1 MQILT
6 AAINFAAVFICDQR
20 TMKQFYN
27 STVKEV
33 ARELGTDVSKGL
45 KKDEIESRIGK
56 YGKNMLVQ
64 KKNRSF
70 FSMFIAQFK
79 SFMII
84 LLIIAAII
92 SGIMGEWLDTYII
105 MGILLL
111 NAFIGA
117 YQEFKAQKSLES
129 LKKMSA
135 PMAKVIRDGEEMVIN
150 VEDVVPG
157 DVVELEVGDI
167 VPADIRITESVN
179 MSIQESSMTGESVP
193 VEKSTEVLPDEEIP
207 LGDRKNM
214 AYSSGIVTFGHGKG
228 IAVGTGMNTEI
239 GKIAKMLG
247 GESDTQTPMQIRLEK
262 LGKVI
267 GIASVA
273 ICAIIF
279 VIGILNDHNVI
290 SMLMVAVSL
299 AVAAIPEGLPA
310 ISTIILSMGV
320 RRMVKHNAIIR
331 KLPSVET
338 LGCTTVICSDKTGT
352 LTKNQMTVVE
362 EFTPSGNLD
371 RLITISVLCCD
382 AKVVKNSEGGVT
394 RVGDP
399 TEIALIDLG
408 EKHGT
413 VKSALDAS
421 CPRVG
426 EVAFDSSRKRMSTIN
441 RMQDGSL
448 QINTKGGLDEVL
460 SVCDRIETAEGVRK
474 ITPEDIADLQARNQR
489 MADSALRVLAMAYRP
504 AEKVSSDVD
513 EVEKDLIF
521 TGITGMIDPER
532 EEVIG
537 AIKECHD
544 AGIRTIMITGDHKAT
559 ALAIATKIGIHK
571 EGDLAITGTELD
583 KIDEETF
590 DRTVDKYTVY
600 ARIAPEQKVKI
611 VTAWQKKGEIVAMT
625 GDGVNDAPALKQADI
640 GVSMGITGTEVAKDA
655 SDMILSDDNFVT
667 IVSAVSE
674 GRRIYDNILKT
685 VLFLLSTNLGEVLLL
700 FVASIL
706 NMGIPLLPI
715 HILWINLVS
724 ETFPALALSLDPA
737 ARDIMKKQPRGKG
750 KQFMDKGM
758 IWRISYQGVMMG
770 AITLVAFI
778 IGKNM
783 GMEMYG
789 NAGAAESLGQTMAF
803 ASLIAAKL
811 VHAGNLHSNT
821 ESRFKF
827 NPLENKPLI
836 FAIGAS
842 LVFSLAVLLVP
853 SFAEAF
859 SFSSM
864 GRDQWLTVAGL
875 ALVPLVVVELFK
887 AFRWNGK

>member
-1 MQILT
+1 M
-6 AAINFAAVFICDQR
+6 
-20 TMKQFYN
+20 
-27 STVKEV
+27 
-33 ARELGTDVSKGL
+33 GTDPVHGL
-45 KKDEIESRIGK
+45 KTNEIGARQEK
-56 YGKNMLVQ
+56 YGKNTLVQ

-70 FSMFIAQFK
+70 ISMFFSQFK

-84 LLIIAAII
+84 LLIIAAVI
-92 SGIMGEWLDTYII
+92 SGIMGIKTGEGLLDTYII

-129 LKKMSA
+129 LKKMAA
-135 PMAKVIRDGEEMVIN
+135 PMAKVVRDGESLVIN

-157 DVVELEVGDI
+157 DMVELEVGDI
-167 VPADIRITESVN
+167 VPADIRITESCN

-193 VEKSTEVLPDEEIP
+193 VEKNPDTLPDEDIP

-214 AYSSGIVTFGHGKG
+214 AYSSGVVTFGHGRG
-228 IAVGTGMNTEI
+228 IVVGTGMNTEI
-239 GKIAKMLG
+239 GKIADMLG
-247 GESDTQTPMQIRLEK
+247 GESDTQTPMQARLEN

-267 GIASVA
+267 GTASVL
-273 ICAIIF
+273 ICVVIF
-279 VIGILNDHNVI
+279 IIGILYGRPVI
-290 SMLMVAVSL
+290 NMLMVAVSL

-474 ITPEDIADLQARNQR
+474 ITPEDIADLQARNQK

-513 EVEKDLIF
+513 EVEKNLIF

>member
-1 MQILT
+1 MK
-6 AAINFAAVFICDQR
+6 NFYSRPADEV
-20 TMKQFYN
+20 
-27 STVKEV
+27 SKEM
-33 ARELGTDVSKGL
+33 GTDTAKGL
-45 KKDEIESRIGK
+45 KSEEIASRLEK
-56 YGKNMLVQ
+56 YGKNTLVQ

-70 FSMFIAQFK
+70 AAMFISQFK

-92 SGIMGEWLDTYII
+92 SGVMGIKTGEGLLDTYII

-129 LKKMSA
+129 LKKMAA
-135 PMAKVIRDGEEMVIN
+135 PVAKVVRDGESMVVN

-157 DVVELEVGDI
+157 DIVELEVGDI
-167 VPADIRITESVN
+167 VPADIRITESCN

-193 VEKSTEVLPDEEIP
+193 VEKTPDTLPDEDIP

-214 AYSSGIVTFGHGKG
+214 AYSSGVVTFGHGRG
-228 IAVGTGMNTEI
+228 IVVGTGMNTEI
-239 GKIAKMLG
+239 GKIADMLG
-247 GESDTQTPMQIRLEK
+247 GESDTQTPMQARLEN

-267 GIASVA
+267 GTASVL
-273 ICAIIF
+273 ICVVIF
-279 VIGILNDHNVI
+279 IIGILYGRPVI
-290 SMLMVAVSL
+290 NMLMVAVSL

-474 ITPEDIADLQARNQR
+474 ITPEDIADLQARNQK

-513 EVEKDLIF
+513 EVEKNLIF

-724 ETFPALALSLDPA
+724 ETFPALALSLDPV

>member
-1 MQILT
+1 MK
-6 AAINFAAVFICDQR
+6 NFYSESAEDV
-20 TMKQFYN
+20 
-27 STVKEV
+27 S
-33 ARELGTDVSKGL
+33 REFGTDPVRGL
-45 KKDEIESRIGK
+45 KKDEIAERIGR
-56 YGKNMLVQ
+56 YGKNTLVQ
-64 KKNRSF
+64 KKNKPF
-70 FSMFIAQFK
+70 FAMFVAQFK

-84 LLIIAAII
+84 LLIIAAVI
-92 SGIMGEWLDTYII
+92 SGIMGVKTGEGLLDTYII

-129 LKKMSA
+129 LKKMAA
-135 PMAKVIRDGEEMVIN
+135 PMAKVVRDGEAMVVN

-157 DVVELEVGDI
+157 DLVELEVGDI
-167 VPADIRITESVN
+167 VPADIRITEACN

-193 VEKSTEVLPDEEIP
+193 VEKNPETLADEDIP

-214 AYSSGIVTFGHGKG
+214 AYSSGVVTFGHGKG
-228 IAVGTGMNTEI
+228 IVVGTGMNTEI
-239 GKIAKMLG
+239 GKIADMLG
-247 GESDTQTPMQIRLEK
+247 GESDTQTPMQVRLEK

-267 GIASVA
+267 GSASVL
-273 ICAIIF
+273 ICVVIF
-279 VIGILNDHNVI
+279 IIGILYGRPVI
-290 SMLMVAVSL
+290 NMLMVAVSL

-320 RRMVKHNAIIR
+320 RRMVRHNAIIR

-362 EFTPSGNLD
+362 EYPSSRNPD
-371 RLITISVLCCD
+371 RLIAISVLCCD
-382 AKVVKNSEGGVT
+382 AKEVKNSDGGT
-394 RVGDP
+394 TMVGDP

-408 EKHGT
+408 AKHG
-413 VKSALDAS
+413 VHKAAFDAE

-426 EVAFDSSRKRMSTIN
+426 EVAFDSTRKRMSTIN
-441 RMQDGSL
+441 RMQDGGL
-448 QINTKGGLDEVL
+448 QVNVKGGLDEVL
-460 SVCDRIETAEGVRK
+460 SVCSRIETAEGVRK
-474 ITPEDIADLQARNQR
+474 ITGEDIAGLQERNSK
-489 MADSALRVLAMAYRP
+489 MADSALRVLAMAYKP
-504 AEKVSSDVD
+504 VDKVSTEME
-513 EVEKDLIF
+513 EVESDLIF
-521 TGITGMIDPER
+521 AGMTGMIDPER
-532 EEVIG
+532 EEVVG
-537 AIKECHD
+537 AIQECHD

-559 ALAIATKIGIHK
+559 ALAIASKIGIHRD
-571 EGDLAITGTELD
+571 GDLSITGTELE
-583 KIDEETF
+583 KMDEKTF
-590 DRTVDKYTVY
+590 DENVDKYTVY

-685 VLFLLSTNLGEVLLL
+685 ILFLLSTNLGEVLLL
-700 FVASIL
+700 FVTSIF

-737 ARDIMKKQPRGKG
+737 AKDIMKKSPRGKG

-758 IWRISYQGVMMG
+758 VWRISYQGVMMG
-770 AITLVAFI
+770 AITLVAFLL
-778 IGKNM
+778 GKKM
-783 GMEMYG
+783 GMEISG
-789 NAGAAESLGQTMAF
+789 SAAAAESMGQTMAF

-821 ESRFKF
+821 ESRFRF

-836 FAIGAS
+836 FAIFAS
-842 LVFSLAVLLVP
+842 LLFSLAVLLVP
-853 SFAEAF
+853 SFSKAF
-859 SFSSM
+859 SFSSEM
-864 GRDQWLTVAGL
+864 GCTQWLTVAGL
-875 ALVPLVVVELFK
+875 ALVPLVIVEVFK
-887 AFRWNGK
+887 VLKWNGK

>member
-1 MQILT
+1 M
-6 AAINFAAVFICDQR
+6 
-20 TMKQFYN
+20 
-27 STVKEV
+27 
-33 ARELGTDVSKGL
+33 GTDPVHGL
-45 KKDEIESRIGK
+45 KTNEIGARQEK
-56 YGKNMLVQ
+56 YGKNTLVQ

-70 FSMFIAQFK
+70 ISMFFSQFK

-84 LLIIAAII
+84 LLIIAAVI
-92 SGIMGEWLDTYII
+92 SGIMGIKTGEGLLDTYII

-129 LKKMSA
+129 LKKMAA
-135 PMAKVIRDGEEMVIN
+135 PMAKVVRDGESMVIN

-167 VPADIRITESVN
+167 VPADIRITESCN

-193 VEKSTEVLPDEEIP
+193 VEKNPDTLPDEDIP

-214 AYSSGIVTFGHGKG
+214 AYSSGVVTFGHGRG
-228 IAVGTGMNTEI
+228 IVVGTGMNTEI
-239 GKIAKMLG
+239 GKIADMLG
-247 GESDTQTPMQIRLEK
+247 GESDTQTPMQARLEN

-267 GIASVA
+267 GTASVL
-273 ICAIIF
+273 ICVVIF
-279 VIGILNDHNVI
+279 IIGILYGRPVI
-290 SMLMVAVSL
+290 NMLMVAVSL

-474 ITPEDIADLQARNQR
+474 ITPEDIADLQARNQK

-513 EVEKDLIF
+513 EVEKNLIF

-737 ARDIMKKQPRGKG
+737 ARDIMKKQPRGKD

>member
-1 MQILT
+1 MK
-6 AAINFAAVFICDQR
+6 NFYSRPADEV
-20 TMKQFYN
+20 
-27 STVKEV
+27 SKEM
-33 ARELGTDVSKGL
+33 GTDTAKGL
-45 KKDEIESRIGK
+45 KSEEIASRLEK
-56 YGKNMLVQ
+56 YGKNTLVQ

-70 FSMFIAQFK
+70 AAMFISQFK

-92 SGIMGEWLDTYII
+92 SGVMGIKTGEGLLDTYII

-129 LKKMSA
+129 LKKMAA
-135 PMAKVIRDGEEMVIN
+135 PVAKVVRDGESMVVN

-157 DVVELEVGDI
+157 DIVELEVGDI
-167 VPADIRITESVN
+167 VPADIRITESCN

-193 VEKSTEVLPDEEIP
+193 VEKTPDTLPDEDIP

-214 AYSSGIVTFGHGKG
+214 AYSSGVVTFGHGRG
-228 IAVGTGMNTEI
+228 IVVGTGMNTEI
-239 GKIAKMLG
+239 GKIADMLG
-247 GESDTQTPMQIRLEK
+247 GESDTQTPMQARLEN

-267 GIASVA
+267 GTASVL
-273 ICAIIF
+273 ICVVIF
-279 VIGILNDHNVI
+279 IIGILYGRPVI
-290 SMLMVAVSL
+290 NMLMVAVSL

-474 ITPEDIADLQARNQR
+474 ITPEDIADLQARNQK

-513 EVEKDLIF
+513 EVEKNLIF

-724 ETFPALALSLDPA
+724 ETFPALALSLDPV

-770 AITLVAFI
+770 TITLVAFI

>member
-1 MQILT
+1 
-6 AAINFAAVFICDQR
+6 
-20 TMKQFYN
+20 
-27 STVKEV
+27 
-33 ARELGTDVSKGL
+33 
-45 KKDEIESRIGK
+45 
-56 YGKNMLVQ
+56 
-64 KKNRSF
+64 
-70 FSMFIAQFK
+70 
-79 SFMII
+79 
-84 LLIIAAII
+84 
-92 SGIMGEWLDTYII
+92 
-105 MGILLL
+105 
-111 NAFIGA
+111 
-117 YQEFKAQKSLES
+117 
-129 LKKMSA
+129 
-135 PMAKVIRDGEEMVIN
+135 MAKVVRDGEAMVVN

-157 DVVELEVGDI
+157 DLVELEVGDI

-193 VEKSTEVLPDEEIP
+193 VEKTPDTLPDGDIP
-207 LGDRKNM
+207 LGDRTNM
-214 AYSSGIVTFGHGKG
+214 AYSSGVVTFGHGKG
-228 IAVGTGMNTEI
+228 IVVGTGMNTEI
-239 GKIAKMLG
+239 GKIADMLG
-247 GESDTQTPMQIRLEK
+247 GESDTQTPMQVRLEK

-267 GIASVA
+267 GIASVV
-273 ICAIIF
+273 ICAVIF
-279 VIGILNDHNVI
+279 LIGILNHRDPVG
-290 SMLMVAVSL
+290 MFMVAVSL

-362 EFTPSGNLD
+362 EYTPSGKLD
-371 RLITISVLCCD
+371 RLVTISVLCCD
-382 AKVVKNSEGGVT
+382 AKEVKNNEGGIT
-394 RVGDP
+394 KVGDP

-408 EKHGT
+408 RQNGVEKAELET
-413 VKSALDAS
+413 A

-448 QINTKGGLDEVL
+448 QINVKGGLDEIL
-460 SVCDRIETAEGVRK
+460 SVCTRIETADGVR
-474 ITPEDIADLQARNQR
+474 DIAPADISDLQKRNQK
-489 MADSALRVLAMAYRP
+489 MAESALRVLAMAYRP
-504 AEKVSSDVD
+504 ADEVSSEME

-521 TGITGMIDPER
+521 VGITGMIDPER

-537 AIKECHD
+537 AIQECHD
-544 AGIRTIMITGDHKAT
+544 AGIRTVMITGDHKAT
-559 ALAIATKIGIHK
+559 ALAIASKIGIYN
-571 EGDLAITGTELD
+571 EGDLAITGTELE
-583 KIDEETF
+583 KID
-590 DRTVDKYTVY
+590 DRTFEENVGKYSVY

-655 SDMILSDDNFVT
+655 SDMVLSDDNFVT

-685 VLFLLSTNLGEVLLL
+685 ILFLLSTNLGEVLLL
-700 FVASIL
+700 FVASFF

-737 ARDIMKKQPRGKG
+737 SKDIMKKKSRGQN
-750 KQFMDKGM
+750 KQFMDKSM

-770 AITLVAFI
+770 AITLAAFV

-783 GMEMYG
+783 GMEMFSG
-789 NAGAAESLGQTMAF
+789 DASAAESLGQTMAF

-827 NPLENKPLI
+827 NPLANKPLI

-842 LVFSLAVLLVP
+842 LIFSLSVLLVP
-853 SFAEAF
+853 SLADAF
-859 SFSSM
+859 SFSKL
-864 GRDQWLTVAGL
+864 GCEQWLTIAGL
-875 ALVPLVVVELFK
+875 ALVPLVIVEIFK
-887 AFRWNGK
+887 LLKWNGK

>member
-1 MQILT
+1 MT
-6 AAINFAAVFICDQR
+6 P
-20 TMKQFYN
+20 FYN
-27 STVKEV
+27 QSIEEV
-33 ARELGTDVSKGL
+33 AQGLETDPSSGL
-45 KKDEIESRIGK
+45 KPEEIQKRIEK
-56 YGKNMLVQ
+56 YGKNTLVQ

-70 FSMFIAQFK
+70 LAMFISQFK

-84 LLIIAAII
+84 LLIIAAVI
-92 SGIMGEWLDTYII
+92 SGVMGIKTGEGLLDTYII

-117 YQEFKAQKSLES
+117 YQEMKAQKSLES
-129 LKKMSA
+129 LKKMAA
-135 PMAKVIRDGEEMVIN
+135 PMAKVVRGGEPMVVN

-167 VPADIRITESVN
+167 VPADIRITESYS
-179 MSIQESSMTGESVP
+179 MSVQESSMTGESVP
-193 VEKSTEVLPDEEIP
+193 VEKSPETLESEDIP
-207 LGDRKNM
+207 LGDRINM
-214 AYSSGIVTFGHGKG
+214 AFSSGVVTFGHGKG
-228 IAVGTGMNTEI
+228 IVVGTGMNTEI
-239 GKIAKMLG
+239 GKIADMLDKD
-247 GESDTQTPMQIRLEK
+247 SDTQTPMQVRLEK

-267 GIASVA
+267 GTAAVL
-273 ICAIIF
+273 ICVVIF
-279 VIGILNDHNVI
+279 VIGILYGRPLI

-299 AVAAIPEGLPA
+299 AVGAIPEGLPA

-362 EFTPSGNLD
+362 EHAASGKLD
-371 RLITISVLCCD
+371 RLVTISVLCCD
-382 AKVVKNSEGGVT
+382 AKEVKNSEGGIT

-408 EKHGT
+408 AKNGV
-413 VKSALDAS
+413 VKSELDAA
-421 CPRVG
+421 CPREG

-441 RMQDGSL
+441 RMQDGTL

-460 SVCDRIETAEGVRK
+460 SVCTKIETAEGVRP
-474 ITPEDIADLQARNQR
+474 ITADDIASLQTLNQR

-504 AEKVSSDVD
+504 TDKVSSEME
-513 EVEKDLIF
+513 EVERDLIF
-521 TGITGMIDPER
+521 VGITGMIDPER

-537 AIKECHD
+537 AIQECRD
-544 AGIRTIMITGDHKAT
+544 AGIRTVMITGDHKAT
-559 ALAIATKIGIHK
+559 ALAIASKIGIYRD
-571 EGDLAITGTELD
+571 GDKAITGTELD
-583 KIDEETF
+583 KLSEEEF
-590 DRTVDKYTVY
+590 DANVEKYSVY

-611 VTAWQKKGEIVAMT
+611 VTAWQKKGQIVAMT

-685 VLFLLSTNLGEVLLL
+685 ILFLLSTNLGEVLLL
-700 FVASIL
+700 FVTSIL

-737 ARDIMKKQPRGKG
+737 ARDIMKKSPRGAG

-770 AITLVAFI
+770 AITLAAFL
-778 IGKNM
+778 IGKKM
-783 GMEMYG
+783 GAELFVG
-789 NAGAAESLGQTMAF
+789 DVAAAEALGQTMAF

-827 NPLENKPLI
+827 NPLQNKPLI
-836 FAIGAS
+836 FALFMS
-842 LVFSLAVLLVP
+842 LAFSAAVLLIP
-853 SFAEAF
+853 AFAKAF
-859 SFSSM
+859 GFAHL
-864 GRDQWLTVAGL
+864 GCGQWLTILGL
-875 ALVPLVVVELFK
+875 ALVPLVVVEIFK
-887 AFRWNGK
+887 AFKWNGK

>member
-1 MQILT
+1 ME
-6 AAINFAAVFICDQR
+6 
-20 TMKQFYN
+20 QFYN
-27 STVKEV
+27 KSIEDV
-33 ARELGTDVSKGL
+33 AREMGSDPEKGL
-45 KKDEIESRIGK
+45 KSGEIASRIEK
-56 YGKNMLVQ
+56 YGKNTLVQ
-64 KKNRSF
+64 KKNKPF
-70 FSMFIAQFK
+70 MLMFIEQFK

-84 LLIIAAII
+84 LLIIAAAI
-92 SGIMGEWLDTYII
+92 SGYMGWKTEEGLLDTYII
-105 MGILLL
+105 LGILLL
-111 NAFIGA
+111 NAIIGA

-129 LKKMSA
+129 LKKMAA
-135 PMAKVIRDGEEMVIN
+135 PMAKVVRDGEAMVVN

-157 DVVELEVGDI
+157 DLVELEVGDI

-193 VEKSTEVLPDEEIP
+193 VDKTPDTLPDGDIP
-207 LGDRKNM
+207 LGDRTNM
-214 AYSSGIVTFGHGKG
+214 AYSSGVVTFGHGKG
-228 IAVGTGMNTEI
+228 IVVGTGMNTEI
-239 GKIAKMLG
+239 GKIADMLG
-247 GESDTQTPMQIRLEK
+247 GESDTQTPMQVRLEK

-267 GIASVA
+267 GIASVV
-273 ICAIIF
+273 ICAVIF
-279 VIGILNDHNVI
+279 LIGILNHRDPVG
-290 SMLMVAVSL
+290 MFMVAVSL

-362 EFTPSGNLD
+362 EYTPSGKLD
-371 RLITISVLCCD
+371 RLVTISVLCCD
-382 AKVVKNSEGGVT
+382 AKEVKNNEGGIT
-394 RVGDP
+394 KVGDP

-408 EKHGT
+408 RQNGVEKAELET
-413 VKSALDAS
+413 E

-448 QINTKGGLDEVL
+448 QINVKGGLDEIL
-460 SVCDRIETAEGVRK
+460 SVCTKIETADGVR
-474 ITPEDIADLQARNQR
+474 DIAPADISDLQKRNQK
-489 MADSALRVLAMAYRP
+489 MAESALRVLAMAYRP
-504 AEKVSSDVD
+504 ADEVSSEME

-521 TGITGMIDPER
+521 VGITGMIDPER

-537 AIKECHD
+537 AIQECHD
-544 AGIRTIMITGDHKAT
+544 AGIRTVMITGDHKAT
-559 ALAIATKIGIHK
+559 ALAIASKIGIYN
-571 EGDLAITGTELD
+571 EGDLAITGTELE
-583 KIDEETF
+583 KID
-590 DRTVDKYTVY
+590 DRTFEENVGKYSVY

-655 SDMILSDDNFVT
+655 SDMVLSDDNFVT

-685 VLFLLSTNLGEVLLL
+685 ILFLLSTNLGEVLLL
-700 FVASIL
+700 FVASIF

-737 ARDIMKKQPRGKG
+737 SKDIMKKKSRGQN
-750 KQFMDKGM
+750 KQFMDKSM

-770 AITLVAFI
+770 AITLAAFV

-783 GMEMYG
+783 GMDIFSG
-789 NAGAAESLGQTMAF
+789 DASAAESLGQTMAF

-827 NPLENKPLI
+827 NPLANKPLI

-842 LVFSLAVLLVP
+842 LIFSLSVLLVP
-853 SFAEAF
+853 SLADAF
-859 SFSSM
+859 SFSRL
-864 GRDQWLTVAGL
+864 GCEQWLTIAGL
-875 ALVPLVVVELFK
+875 ALVPLVIVEIFK
-887 AFRWNGK
+887 LLKWNGR

>member
-1 MQILT
+1 MT
-6 AAINFAAVFICDQR
+6 P
-20 TMKQFYN
+20 FYN
-27 STVKEV
+27 QSIEEV
-33 ARELGTDVSKGL
+33 AQGLETDPSSGL
-45 KKDEIESRIGK
+45 KPEEIQKRIEK
-56 YGKNMLVQ
+56 YGKNSLVQ

-70 FSMFIAQFK
+70 LAMFISQFK
-79 SFMII
+79 SFLII
-84 LLIIAAII
+84 LLIIAAVI
-92 SGIMGEWLDTYII
+92 SGIMGIKTGEGLLDTYII
-105 MGILLL
+105 IGILLL

-117 YQEFKAQKSLES
+117 YQELKAQKSLES
-129 LKKMSA
+129 LKKMAA
-135 PMAKVIRDGEEMVIN
+135 PMAKVVRNGEPMVVN

-167 VPADIRITESVN
+167 VPADIRITESYS
-179 MSIQESSMTGESVP
+179 MSVQESSMTGESVP
-193 VEKSTEVLPDEEIP
+193 VEKSPETLESEDIP
-207 LGDRKNM
+207 LGDRINM
-214 AYSSGIVTFGHGKG
+214 AFSSGVVTFGHGKG
-228 IAVGTGMNTEI
+228 IVVGTGMNTEI
-239 GKIAKMLG
+239 GKIADMLDKD
-247 GESDTQTPMQIRLEK
+247 SDTQTPMQVRLEK

-267 GIASVA
+267 GTAAVL
-273 ICAIIF
+273 ICVVIF
-279 VIGILNDHNVI
+279 VIGLLYGRPMI

-299 AVAAIPEGLPA
+299 AVGAIPEGLPA

-320 RRMVKHNAIIR
+320 RRMVRHNAIIR

-362 EFTPSGNLD
+362 DHAVSGKLD
-371 RLITISVLCCD
+371 RLITVAVLCCD
-382 AKVVKNSEGGVT
+382 AKEVKNSEGGIT

-408 EKHGT
+408 
-413 VKSALDAS
+413 VKNGVIKSELDAA
-421 CPRVG
+421 CPREG

-460 SVCDRIETAEGVRK
+460 SVCTKIETADGVRP
-474 ITPEDIADLQARNQR
+474 ITAEDIASLQALNQK
-489 MADSALRVLAMAYRP
+489 MAESALRVLAMAYRP
-504 AEKVSSDVD
+504 TDKVSSDME

-521 TGITGMIDPER
+521 VGITGMIDPER

-537 AIKECHD
+537 AIQECRD
-544 AGIRTIMITGDHKAT
+544 AGIRTVMITGDHKAT
-559 ALAIATKIGIHK
+559 ALAIASKIGIFRD
-571 EGDLAITGTELD
+571 GDKAITGTELD
-583 KIDEETF
+583 KLSEEEF
-590 DRTVDKYTVY
+590 DANVEKYSVY

-611 VTAWQKKGEIVAMT
+611 VTAWQKKGQIVAMT

-685 VLFLLSTNLGEVLLL
+685 ILFLLSTNLGEVLLL
-700 FVASIL
+700 FVTSIL

-737 ARDIMKKQPRGKG
+737 AKDIMKKSPRGAG

-758 IWRISYQGVMMG
+758 IWRISYQGIMMG

-778 IGKNM
+778 IGKRM
-783 GMEMYG
+783 GMEIF
-789 NAGAAESLGQTMAF
+789 AGDASAAESLGQTMAF
-803 ASLIAAKL
+803 ASLIVAKL

-827 NPLENKPLI
+827 NPLQNKPLI
-836 FAIGAS
+836 FAILMS
-842 LVFSLAVLLVP
+842 LVFSAAVLLIP
-853 SFAEAF
+853 SLADAF
-859 SFSSM
+859 RFTHL
-864 GRDQWLTVAGL
+864 GCAQWLTILGL
-875 ALVPLVVVELFK
+875 ALVPLVVVEIFK
-887 AFRWNGK
+887 ALKWNGK

>member
-1 MQILT
+1 MT
-6 AAINFAAVFICDQR
+6 P
-20 TMKQFYN
+20 FYN
-27 STVKEV
+27 QSIEEV
-33 ARELGTDVSKGL
+33 AQGLETDPSSGL
-45 KKDEIESRIGK
+45 KPEEIQKRIEK
-56 YGKNMLVQ
+56 YGKNSLVQ

-70 FSMFIAQFK
+70 LAMFISQFK
-79 SFMII
+79 SFLII
-84 LLIIAAII
+84 LLIIAAVI
-92 SGIMGEWLDTYII
+92 SGIMGIKTGEGLLDTYII
-105 MGILLL
+105 IGILLL

-117 YQEFKAQKSLES
+117 YQELKAQKSLES
-129 LKKMSA
+129 LKKMAA
-135 PMAKVIRDGEEMVIN
+135 PMAKVVRNGEPMVVN

-167 VPADIRITESVN
+167 VPADIRITESYS
-179 MSIQESSMTGESVP
+179 MSVQESSMTGESVP
-193 VEKSTEVLPDEEIP
+193 VEKSPETLESEDIP
-207 LGDRKNM
+207 LGDRINM
-214 AYSSGIVTFGHGKG
+214 AFSSGVVTFGHGKG
-228 IAVGTGMNTEI
+228 IVVGTGMNTEI
-239 GKIAKMLG
+239 GKIADMLDKD
-247 GESDTQTPMQIRLEK
+247 SDTQTPMQVRLEK

-267 GIASVA
+267 GTAAVL
-273 ICAIIF
+273 ICVVIF
-279 VIGILNDHNVI
+279 VIGLLYGRPMI

-299 AVAAIPEGLPA
+299 AVGAIPEGLPA

-320 RRMVKHNAIIR
+320 RRMVRHNAIIR

-362 EFTPSGNLD
+362 DYAVSGKLD
-371 RLITISVLCCD
+371 RLITVAVLCCD
-382 AKVVKNSEGGVT
+382 AKEVKNSEGGIT

-408 EKHGT
+408 
-413 VKSALDAS
+413 VKNGVIKSELDAA
-421 CPRVG
+421 CPREG

-460 SVCDRIETAEGVRK
+460 SVCTKIETADGVRP
-474 ITPEDIADLQARNQR
+474 ITAEDIASLQALNQK
-489 MADSALRVLAMAYRP
+489 MAESALRVLAMAYRP
-504 AEKVSSDVD
+504 TDKVSSDME

-521 TGITGMIDPER
+521 VGITGMIDPER

-537 AIKECHD
+537 AIQECRD
-544 AGIRTIMITGDHKAT
+544 AGIRTVMITGDHKAT
-559 ALAIATKIGIHK
+559 ALAIASKIGIFRD
-571 EGDLAITGTELD
+571 GDKAITGTELD
-583 KIDEETF
+583 KLSEEEF
-590 DRTVDKYTVY
+590 DANVEKYSVY

-611 VTAWQKKGEIVAMT
+611 VTAWQKKGQIVAMT

-685 VLFLLSTNLGEVLLL
+685 ILFLLSTNLGEVLLL
-700 FVASIL
+700 FVTSIL

-737 ARDIMKKQPRGKG
+737 AKDIMKKSPRGAG

-758 IWRISYQGVMMG
+758 IWRISYQGIMMG

-778 IGKNM
+778 IGKRM
-783 GMEMYG
+783 GMEIF
-789 NAGAAESLGQTMAF
+789 AGDASAAESLGQTMAF

-827 NPLENKPLI
+827 NPLQNKPLI
-836 FAIGAS
+836 FAILMS
-842 LVFSLAVLLVP
+842 LVFSAAVLLIP
-853 SFAEAF
+853 SLADAF
-859 SFSSM
+859 RFTHL
-864 GRDQWLTVAGL
+864 GCAQWLTILGL
-875 ALVPLVVVELFK
+875 ALVPLVVVEIFK
-887 AFRWNGK
+887 ALKWNGK

>member
-1 MQILT
+1 MT
-6 AAINFAAVFICDQR
+6 P
-20 TMKQFYN
+20 FYN
-27 STVKEV
+27 QSIEEV
-33 ARELGTDVSKGL
+33 AQGLETDPSSGL
-45 KKDEIESRIGK
+45 KPEEIQKRIEK
-56 YGKNMLVQ
+56 YGKNSLVQ

-70 FSMFIAQFK
+70 LAMFISQFK
-79 SFMII
+79 SFLII
-84 LLIIAAII
+84 LLIIAAVI
-92 SGIMGEWLDTYII
+92 SGIMGIKTGEGLLDTYII
-105 MGILLL
+105 IGILLL

-117 YQEFKAQKSLES
+117 YQELKAQKSLES
-129 LKKMSA
+129 LKKMAA
-135 PMAKVIRDGEEMVIN
+135 PMAKVVRNGEPMVVN

-167 VPADIRITESVN
+167 VPADIRITESYS
-179 MSIQESSMTGESVP
+179 MSVQESSMTGESVP
-193 VEKSTEVLPDEEIP
+193 VEKSPETLESEDIP
-207 LGDRKNM
+207 LGDRINM
-214 AYSSGIVTFGHGKG
+214 AFSSGVVTFGHGKG
-228 IAVGTGMNTEI
+228 IVVGTGMNTEI
-239 GKIAKMLG
+239 GKIADMLDKD
-247 GESDTQTPMQIRLEK
+247 SDTQTPMQVRLEK
-262 LGKVI
+262 LGKMI
-267 GIASVA
+267 GTAAVL
-273 ICAIIF
+273 ICVVIF
-279 VIGILNDHNVI
+279 VIGLLYGRPMI

-299 AVAAIPEGLPA
+299 AVGAIPEGLPA

-320 RRMVKHNAIIR
+320 RRMVRHNAIIR

-362 EFTPSGNLD
+362 DHAVSGKLD
-371 RLITISVLCCD
+371 RLITVAVLCCD
-382 AKVVKNSEGGVT
+382 AKEVKNSEGGIT

-408 EKHGT
+408 
-413 VKSALDAS
+413 VKNGVIKSELDAA
-421 CPRVG
+421 CPREG

-460 SVCDRIETAEGVRK
+460 SVCTKIETADGVRP
-474 ITPEDIADLQARNQR
+474 ITAEDIASLQALNQK
-489 MADSALRVLAMAYRP
+489 MAESALRVLAMAYRP
-504 AEKVSSDVD
+504 TDKVSSDME

-521 TGITGMIDPER
+521 VGITGMIDPER

-537 AIKECHD
+537 AIQECRD
-544 AGIRTIMITGDHKAT
+544 AGIRTVMITGDHKAT
-559 ALAIATKIGIHK
+559 ALAIASKIGIFRD
-571 EGDLAITGTELD
+571 GDKAITGTELD
-583 KIDEETF
+583 KLSEEEF
-590 DRTVDKYTVY
+590 DANVEKYSVY

-611 VTAWQKKGEIVAMT
+611 VTAWQKKGQIVAMT

-685 VLFLLSTNLGEVLLL
+685 ILFLLSTNLGEVLLL
-700 FVASIL
+700 FVTSIL

-737 ARDIMKKQPRGKG
+737 AKDIMKKSPRGAG

-758 IWRISYQGVMMG
+758 IWRISYQGIMMG

-778 IGKNM
+778 IGKRM
-783 GMEMYG
+783 GMEIF
-789 NAGAAESLGQTMAF
+789 AGDASAAESLGQTMAF

-827 NPLENKPLI
+827 NPLQNKPLI
-836 FAIGAS
+836 FAILMS
-842 LVFSLAVLLVP
+842 LVFSAAVLLIP
-853 SFAEAF
+853 SLADAF
-859 SFSSM
+859 RFTHL
-864 GRDQWLTVAGL
+864 GCAQWLTILGL
-875 ALVPLVVVELFK
+875 ALVPLVVVEIFK
-887 AFRWNGK
+887 ALKWNGK

>member
-1 MQILT
+1 MT
-6 AAINFAAVFICDQR
+6 P
-20 TMKQFYN
+20 FYN
-27 STVKEV
+27 QSIEEV
-33 ARELGTDVSKGL
+33 AQGLETDPSSGL
-45 KKDEIESRIGK
+45 KPEEIQKRIEK
-56 YGKNMLVQ
+56 YGKNSLVQ

-70 FSMFIAQFK
+70 LAMFISQFK
-79 SFMII
+79 SFLII
-84 LLIIAAII
+84 LLIIAAVI
-92 SGIMGEWLDTYII
+92 SGIMGIKTGEGLLDTYII
-105 MGILLL
+105 IGILLL

-117 YQEFKAQKSLES
+117 YQELKAQKSLES
-129 LKKMSA
+129 LKKMAA
-135 PMAKVIRDGEEMVIN
+135 PMAKVVRNGEPMVVN

-167 VPADIRITESVN
+167 VPADIRITESYS
-179 MSIQESSMTGESVP
+179 MSVQESSMTGESVP
-193 VEKSTEVLPDEEIP
+193 VEKSPETLESEDIP
-207 LGDRKNM
+207 LGDRINM
-214 AYSSGIVTFGHGKG
+214 AFSSGVVTFGHGKG
-228 IAVGTGMNTEI
+228 IVVGTGMNTEI
-239 GKIAKMLG
+239 GKIADMLDKDF
-247 GESDTQTPMQIRLEK
+247 DTQTPMQVRLEK

-267 GIASVA
+267 GTAAVL
-273 ICAIIF
+273 ICVVIF
-279 VIGILNDHNVI
+279 VIGLLYGRPMI

-299 AVAAIPEGLPA
+299 AVGAIPEGLPA

-320 RRMVKHNAIIR
+320 RRMVRHNAIIR

-362 EFTPSGNLD
+362 DHAVSGKLD
-371 RLITISVLCCD
+371 RLITVAVLCCD
-382 AKVVKNSEGGVT
+382 AKEVKNSEGGIT

-408 EKHGT
+408 
-413 VKSALDAS
+413 VKNGVIKSELDAA
-421 CPRVG
+421 CPREG

-460 SVCDRIETAEGVRK
+460 SVCTKIETADGVRP
-474 ITPEDIADLQARNQR
+474 ITAEDIASLQALNQK
-489 MADSALRVLAMAYRP
+489 MAESALRVLAMAYRP
-504 AEKVSSDVD
+504 TDKVSSDME

-521 TGITGMIDPER
+521 VGITGMIDPER

-537 AIKECHD
+537 AIQECRD
-544 AGIRTIMITGDHKAT
+544 AGIRTVMITGDHKAT
-559 ALAIATKIGIHK
+559 ALAIASKIGIFRD
-571 EGDLAITGTELD
+571 GDKAITGTELD
-583 KIDEETF
+583 KLSEEEF
-590 DRTVDKYTVY
+590 DANVEKYSVY

-611 VTAWQKKGEIVAMT
+611 VTAWQKKGQIVAMT

-685 VLFLLSTNLGEVLLL
+685 ILFLLSTNLGEVLLL
-700 FVASIL
+700 FVTSIL

-737 ARDIMKKQPRGKG
+737 AKDIMKKSPRGAG

-758 IWRISYQGVMMG
+758 IWRISYQGIMMG

-778 IGKNM
+778 IGKRM
-783 GMEMYG
+783 GMEIF
-789 NAGAAESLGQTMAF
+789 AGDASAAESLGQTMAF

-827 NPLENKPLI
+827 NPLQNKPLI
-836 FAIGAS
+836 FAILMS
-842 LVFSLAVLLVP
+842 LVFSAAVLLIP
-853 SFAEAF
+853 SLADAF
-859 SFSSM
+859 RFTHL
-864 GRDQWLTVAGL
+864 GCAQWLTILGL
-875 ALVPLVVVELFK
+875 ALVPLVVVEIFK
-887 AFRWNGK
+887 ALKWNGK

>member
-1 MQILT
+1 MT
-6 AAINFAAVFICDQR
+6 P
-20 TMKQFYN
+20 FYN
-27 STVKEV
+27 QSVEEV
-33 ARELGTDVSKGL
+33 AQGLETDPSSGL
-45 KKDEIESRIGK
+45 KPEEIQKRIEK
-56 YGKNMLVQ
+56 YGKNSLVQ

-70 FSMFIAQFK
+70 LAMFISQFK

-84 LLIIAAII
+84 LLIIAAVI
-92 SGIMGEWLDTYII
+92 SGVMGVKTGEGLLDTYII

-117 YQEFKAQKSLES
+117 YQEMKAQKSLES
-129 LKKMSA
+129 LKKMAA
-135 PMAKVIRDGEEMVIN
+135 PMAKVIRNGEPMVVN

-167 VPADIRITESVN
+167 VPADIRITESYS
-179 MSIQESSMTGESVP
+179 MSVQESSMTGESVP
-193 VEKSTEVLPDEEIP
+193 VEKSPETLESEDIP
-207 LGDRKNM
+207 LGDRINM
-214 AYSSGIVTFGHGKG
+214 AFSSGVVTFGHGKG
-228 IAVGTGMNTEI
+228 IVVGTGMNTEI
-239 GKIAKMLG
+239 GKIADMLDKD
-247 GESDTQTPMQIRLEK
+247 SDTQTPMQVRLEK

-267 GIASVA
+267 GTAAVL
-273 ICAIIF
+273 ICVVIF
-279 VIGILNDHNVI
+279 VIGLLYGRPMI

-299 AVAAIPEGLPA
+299 AVGAIPEGLPA

-320 RRMVKHNAIIR
+320 RRMVRHNAIIR

-362 EFTPSGNLD
+362 DHAVSGKLD
-371 RLITISVLCCD
+371 RLITVAVLCCD
-382 AKVVKNSEGGVT
+382 AKEVKNSEGGIT

-408 EKHGT
+408 
-413 VKSALDAS
+413 VKNGVIKSELDAA
-421 CPRVG
+421 CPREG

-460 SVCDRIETAEGVRK
+460 SVCTKIETADGVRP
-474 ITPEDIADLQARNQR
+474 ITAEDIASLQALNQK
-489 MADSALRVLAMAYRP
+489 MAESALRVLAMAYRP
-504 AEKVSSDVD
+504 TDKVSSDME

-521 TGITGMIDPER
+521 VGITGMIDPER

-537 AIKECHD
+537 AIQECRD
-544 AGIRTIMITGDHKAT
+544 AGIRTVMITGDHKAT
-559 ALAIATKIGIHK
+559 ALAIASKIGIFRD
-571 EGDLAITGTELD
+571 GDKAITGTELD
-583 KIDEETF
+583 KLSEEEF
-590 DRTVDKYTVY
+590 DANVEKYSVY

-611 VTAWQKKGEIVAMT
+611 VTAWQKKGQIVAMT

-685 VLFLLSTNLGEVLLL
+685 ILFLLSTNLGEVLLL
-700 FVASIL
+700 FVTSIL

-737 ARDIMKKQPRGKG
+737 AKDIMKKSPRGAG

-758 IWRISYQGVMMG
+758 IWRISYQGIMMG

-778 IGKNM
+778 IGKRM
-783 GMEMYG
+783 GMEIF
-789 NAGAAESLGQTMAF
+789 AGDASAAESLGQTMAF

-827 NPLENKPLI
+827 NPLQNKPLI
-836 FAIGAS
+836 FAILMS
-842 LVFSLAVLLVP
+842 LVFSAAVLLIP
-853 SFAEAF
+853 SLADAF
-859 SFSSM
+859 RFTHL
-864 GRDQWLTVAGL
+864 GCAQWLTILGL
-875 ALVPLVVVELFK
+875 ALVPLVVVEIFK
-887 AFRWNGK
+887 ALKWNGK

>member
-1 MQILT
+1 MHPVIKKSDEMK
-6 AAINFAAVFICDQR
+6 NFYSRPADEV
-20 TMKQFYN
+20 
-27 STVKEV
+27 SKEM
-33 ARELGTDVSKGL
+33 GTDTAKGL
-45 KKDEIESRIGK
+45 KSEEIASRLEK
-56 YGKNMLVQ
+56 YGKNTLVQ

-70 FSMFIAQFK
+70 AAMFISQFK

-92 SGIMGEWLDTYII
+92 SGIMGIKTGEGLLDTYII

-129 LKKMSA
+129 LKKMAA
-135 PMAKVIRDGEEMVIN
+135 PVAKVVRDGESMVVN

-157 DVVELEVGDI
+157 DIVELEVGDI
-167 VPADIRITESVN
+167 VPADIRITESCN

-193 VEKSTEVLPDEEIP
+193 VEKTPDTLPDEDIP

-214 AYSSGIVTFGHGKG
+214 AYSSGVVTFGHGRG
-228 IAVGTGMNTEI
+228 IVVGTGMNTEI
-239 GKIAKMLG
+239 GKIADMLG
-247 GESDTQTPMQIRLEK
+247 GESDTQTPMQARLEN

-267 GIASVA
+267 GTASVL
-273 ICAIIF
+273 ICVVIF
-279 VIGILNDHNVI
+279 IIGILYGRPVI
-290 SMLMVAVSL
+290 NMLMVAVSL

-474 ITPEDIADLQARNQR
+474 ITPEDIADLQTRNQK

-513 EVEKDLIF
+513 EVEKNLIF

>member
-1 MQILT
+1 ME
-6 AAINFAAVFICDQR
+6 
-20 TMKQFYN
+20 QFYN
-27 STVKEV
+27 KSIEDV
-33 ARELGTDVSKGL
+33 AREMGSDPEKGL
-45 KKDEIESRIGK
+45 KSGEIASRIEK
-56 YGKNMLVQ
+56 YGKNTLVQ
-64 KKNRSF
+64 KKNKPF
-70 FSMFIAQFK
+70 MLMFIEQFK

-84 LLIIAAII
+84 LLIIAAAI
-92 SGIMGEWLDTYII
+92 SGYMGLKTDEGLLDTYII

-111 NAFIGA
+111 NAIIGA

-129 LKKMSA
+129 LKKMAA
-135 PMAKVIRDGEEMVIN
+135 PMAKVVRDGEAIVVN

-157 DVVELEVGDI
+157 DLVELEVGDI

-193 VEKSTEVLPDEEIP
+193 VEKTGDILQGTDIP
-207 LGDRKNM
+207 LGDRTNM
-214 AYSSGIVTFGHGKG
+214 AYSSGVVTFGHGKG
-228 IAVGTGMNTEI
+228 IVVGTGMNTEI
-239 GKIAKMLG
+239 GKIADMLG
-247 GESDTQTPMQIRLEK
+247 GESDTQTPMQVRLEK
-262 LGKVI
+262 LGKII
-267 GIASVA
+267 GIASVV
-273 ICAIIF
+273 ICIVIF
-279 VIGILNDHNVI
+279 LIGILNNDRDPVK
-290 SMLMVAVSL
+290 MFMVAVSL

-362 EFTPSGNLD
+362 EYTPSGNLD
-371 RLITISVLCCD
+371 RLVTISVLCCD
-382 AKVVKNSEGGVT
+382 AKEVKNNEGGIT
-394 RVGDP
+394 KVGDP

-408 EKHGT
+408 RQNGVEKAELD
-413 VKSALDAS
+413 SA

-448 QINTKGGLDEVL
+448 QINVKGGLDEVL
-460 SVCDRIETAEGVRK
+460 SVCTKIETADGVRE
-474 ITPEDIADLQARNQR
+474 ISPADISDLQKKNQK
-489 MADSALRVLAMAYRP
+489 MAESALRVLAMAYRP
-504 AEKVSSDVD
+504 ADEVSSEME
-513 EVEKDLIF
+513 EVERDLIF
-521 TGITGMIDPER
+521 VGITGMIDPER

-537 AIKECHD
+537 AIQECHD
-544 AGIRTIMITGDHKAT
+544 AGIRTVMITGDHKAT
-559 ALAIATKIGIHK
+559 ALAIASKIGIYN
-571 EGDLAITGTELD
+571 EGDLAITGTELE
-583 KIDEETF
+583 KID
-590 DRTVDKYTVY
+590 DRTFEENVGKYSVY

-655 SDMILSDDNFVT
+655 SDMVLSDDNFVT

-685 VLFLLSTNLGEVLLL
+685 ILFLLSTNLGEVLLL
-700 FVASIL
+700 FVASIF

-737 ARDIMKKQPRGKG
+737 SKDIMKKKSRGQN

-778 IGKNM
+778 IGKDM
-783 GMEMYG
+783 GMDIYG
-789 NAGAAESLGQTMAF
+789 GNTDLAESLGQTMAF

-821 ESRFKF
+821 ESRFRF
-827 NPLENKPLI
+827 NPLWNKPLI
-836 FAIGAS
+836 FAIFMS
-842 LVFSLAVLLVP
+842 LVFSLAVLMVP
-853 SFAEAF
+853 SFREAF
-859 SFSSM
+859 QFAELGQM
-864 GRDQWLTVAGL
+864 QWWTIIGL
-875 ALVPLVVVELFK
+875 AFVPLVVVELFK
-887 AFRWNGK
+887 MFRWNGK

>member
-1 MQILT
+1 
-6 AAINFAAVFICDQR
+6 
-20 TMKQFYN
+20 MKNIY
-27 STVKEV
+27 SSSIEEV
-33 ARELGTDVSKGL
+33 SREFGTDAVRGL
-45 KKDEIESRIGK
+45 GKEEIASRIEK
-56 YGKNMLVQ
+56 YGKNTLVQ
-64 KKNRSF
+64 KKGRSF
-70 FSMFIAQFK
+70 FAMFISQFK

-84 LLIIAAII
+84 LLIIAAVI
-92 SGIMGEWLDTYII
+92 SGVMGIRTGEGLLDTYII

-129 LKKMSA
+129 LKKMAA
-135 PMAKVIRDGEEMVIN
+135 PMAKVVRDGEAMVVN

-167 VPADIRITESVN
+167 VPADIRITESYN

-193 VEKSTEVLPDEEIP
+193 VEKSPETLADEDIP

-214 AYSSGIVTFGHGKG
+214 AYSSGVVTFGHGKG
-228 IAVGTGMNTEI
+228 IVTGTGMNTEI
-239 GKIAKMLG
+239 GKIADMLG
-247 GESDTQTPMQIRLEK
+247 GDSDTQTPMQVRLEK

-267 GIASVA
+267 GTASVL
-273 ICAIIF
+273 ICVVIF
-279 VIGILNDHNVI
+279 IIGILYGRPVI
-290 SMLMVAVSL
+290 NMLMVAVSL

-320 RRMVKHNAIIR
+320 RRMVKHNAIVR

-352 LTKNQMTVVE
+352 LTKNQMTVVDAYLAGGQAE
-362 EFTPSGNLD
+362 KLY
-371 RLITISVLCCD
+371 TIAVLCCD
-382 AKVVKNSEGGVT
+382 AKEVKNNDGGT
-394 RVGDP
+394 TMVGDP

-408 EKHGT
+408 SRHGLH
-413 VKSALDAS
+413 KAELDAA
-421 CPRVG
+421 CLRVG
-426 EVAFDSSRKRMSTIN
+426 EAAFDSSRKRMSTIN
-441 RMQDGSL
+441 RMQDGTL

-460 SVCDRIETAEGVRK
+460 SVCTQIETADGIRK
-474 ITPEDIADLQARNQR
+474 ITDKDIADLQSRNQK

-504 AEKVSSDVD
+504 TETVSSDIA
-513 EVEKDLIF
+513 EIERDLIF
-521 TGITGMIDPER
+521 VGITGMIDPER

-537 AIKECHD
+537 AIEECHN

-571 EGDLAITGTELD
+571 DGDLSITGTELE
-583 KIDEETF
+583 KMADEDF
-590 DRTVDKYTVY
+590 DRNVDKYTVY

-685 VLFLLSTNLGEVLLL
+685 ILFLLSTNLGEVLLL
-700 FVASIL
+700 FVTSIF

-737 ARDIMKKQPRGKG
+737 AKDIMKKSPRGKG
-750 KQFMDKGM
+750 KQFMDRGM
-758 IWRISYQGVMMG
+758 TWRICYQGVMMG
-770 AITLVAFI
+770 AITLVAFL
-778 IGKNM
+778 IGKQM
-783 GMEMYG
+783 GMEIYG
-789 NAGAAESLGQTMAF
+789 DAASAESLGQTMAF
-803 ASLIAAKL
+803 ASLIAGKL

-827 NPLENKPLI
+827 NIFNNKALI
-836 FAIGAS
+836 LAVGMS
-842 LVFSLAVLLVP
+842 LIFSLAVLLVP
-853 SFAEAF
+853 SFAHAF
-859 SFSSM
+859 SFAQM
-864 GRDQWLTVAGL
+864 GCEQWLIVAGL

-887 AFRWNGK
+887 ALKIND

>member
-1 MQILT
+1 MK
-6 AAINFAAVFICDQR
+6 NFYSESAE
-20 TMKQFYN
+20 
-27 STVKEV
+27 EV
-33 ARELGTDVSKGL
+33 SREFGTDPVRGL
-45 KKDEIESRIGK
+45 RKDEIAARIGK
-56 YGKNMLVQ
+56 YGKNTLVQ
-64 KKNRSF
+64 KKNKSF

-84 LLIIAAII
+84 LLIIAAVI
-92 SGIMGEWLDTYII
+92 SGIMGVKTGEGLLDTYII

-129 LKKMSA
+129 LKKMAA
-135 PMAKVIRDGEEMVIN
+135 PVAKVARDGEAMVVN

-157 DVVELEVGDI
+157 DLVELEVGDI
-167 VPADIRITESVN
+167 VPADIRITESCN

-193 VEKSTEVLPDEEIP
+193 VEKSPEPLAEGDIP
-207 LGDRKNM
+207 LGDRRNM
-214 AYSSGIVTFGHGKG
+214 AYSSGVVTFGHGKG
-228 IAVGTGMNTEI
+228 IVVGTGMDTEI
-239 GKIAKMLG
+239 GKIADMLG
-247 GESDTQTPMQIRLEK
+247 GESDTQTPMQVRLEK

-267 GIASVA
+267 GTASVL
-273 ICAIIF
+273 ICVVIF
-279 VIGILNDHNVI
+279 IIGILYGRPVI
-290 SMLMVAVSL
+290 NMLMVAVSL

-320 RRMVKHNAIIR
+320 RRMVRHNAIIR

-362 EFTPSGNLD
+362 EHPSSGNPD
-371 RLITISVLCCD
+371 RLITVSVLCCD
-382 AKVVKNSEGGVT
+382 AKEVKNSEGGTT

-408 EKHGT
+408 AKHG
-413 VKSALDAS
+413 VHKASLDTA

-448 QINTKGGLDEVL
+448 QVNVKGGLDEIL
-460 SVCDRIETAEGVRK
+460 SVCTHIETADGVRE
-474 ITPEDIADLQARNQR
+474 ITGEDVAGLQEMNRQ
-489 MADSALRVLAMAYRP
+489 MAERALRVLAMAYKP
-504 AEKVSSDVD
+504 VDKVSSEME
-513 EVEKDLIF
+513 EVESGLIF
-521 TGITGMIDPER
+521 AGMTGMIDPER

-537 AIKECHD
+537 AIKECHE

-559 ALAIATKIGIHK
+559 ALAIATKIGIHRD
-571 EGDLAITGTELD
+571 GDLSITGTELD
-583 KIDEETF
+583 RMDEKTF
-590 DRTVDKYTVY
+590 GENVDKYTVY

-685 VLFLLSTNLGEVLLL
+685 ILFLLSTNLGEVLLL
-700 FVASIL
+700 FVTSIF

-737 ARDIMKKQPRGKG
+737 AKDIMKKSPRGAG

-758 IWRISYQGVMMG
+758 VWRIGYQGVMMG
-770 AITLVAFI
+770 AITLVAFLL
-778 IGKNM
+778 GKQM
-783 GMEMYG
+783 GYG
-789 NAGAAESLGQTMAF
+789 IYGSDAAAESLGQTMAF

-821 ESRFKF
+821 ESRFRF

-836 FAIGAS
+836 FAIFAS
-842 LVFSLAVLLVP
+842 LLFSLSVLLVP
-853 SFAEAF
+853 SLAKAF
-859 SFSSM
+859 SFTEM
-864 GRDQWLTVAGL
+864 GYIQWLTVAGL

-887 AFRWNGK
+887 ALKWNGR